1 MKIVYIT
8 NQRMPTDK
16 AHGIQ
21 IAKMCEAFT
30 NLGANVYLIAPF
42 RISDIKEDFFDY
54 YSVKKSF
61 RFKKIFSPDFYLP
74 GILDKVAFVVKN
86 FISALVLAVYTLFL
100 KPYIV
105 YSRDEPVVFLLS
117 FFMKSHKLVFEAHK
131 FPRSRLF
138 FYRRFKKKNLKIVT
152 ISHGLE
158 SEFIKLGFKQENIAV
173 APDGVDIEQFD
184 IGGTKEEFRKK
195 LDLPQDKKII
205 LYAGHLFDW
214 KGIDTLFSAAEYFD
228 DDRLI
233 VVVGGTEADL
243 KKHKLKLNDRQFKNR
258 IKMLGHK
265 THKLIPVFLKA
276 SDVLV
281 LPNSGKE
288 AVSRS
293 FTSPLKLFEYM
304 ASKRPIV
311 ASDLLSIREI
321 LDENSAIL
329 VKPDDPVSL
338 AEGIE
343 KALRDNVLS
352 DKISYNAFEKVRR
365 YSWSNRA
372 RDILSVINKKQ

>member
-30 NLGANVYLIAPF
+30 NLGVNVDLIAPF
-42 RISDIKEDFFDY
+42 RISDVKEDFFDY

-74 GILDKVAFVVKN
+74 GILDKAAFVVKN
-86 FISALVLAVYTLFL
+86 FISALVLAVYALFL
-100 KPYIV
+100 KPDII

-131 FPRSRLF
+131 FPRSRTF

-152 ISHGLE
+152 ISRGLE
-158 SEFIKLGFKQENIAV
+158 SKFVELGFKPENIFV

-184 IGGTKEEFRKK
+184 IDGTKDEFRKK

-214 KGIDTLFSAAEYFD
+214 KGVDTLFSAAEYLD
-228 DDRLI
+228 RDRLI

-243 KKHKLKLNDRQFKNR
+243 KKHKLKLNDHQFKNR
-258 IKMLGHK
+258 IRMLGHK
-265 THKLIPVFLKA
+265 THKLIPLFLKA
-276 SDVLV
+276 ADVLV

-288 AVSRS
+288 VVSRS

-329 VKPDDPVSL
+329 VKPDDPASL

-343 KALRDNVLS
+343 KALRDNVLG
-352 DKISYNAFEKVRR
+352 DKISHNAFEKIRR

-372 RDILSVINKKQ
+372 RDIFAVINKKQ